1 MNKREQLAHMR
12 KEHARDRAET
22 RDNEMYT
29 REGED
34 FTIQM
39 IRDKMA
45 RVLHDPEIDAEHRKE
60 RLAELKEEIEVI
72 LDQRDEREHDF
83 IEQELQRHQLEQE
96 LEQEIREEEQE
107 KKPKKTETDEYR
119 EKLSQLLYART
130 SLKVGAEATRKA
142 IQENSRAL
150 SEAEQ
155 FSTILI
161 NNSERDAI
169 PAFTSNASRR
179 KIKEAPPPEQI
190 ARIDTLVAKQ
200 REIGM
205 LYKESAQLQESQL
218 QKPPKR
224 EVPPTPEPEEPEI
237 DTMNEGSD
245 EDDSTE

>member
-1 MNKREQLAHMR
+1 MNKREQLDNMR
-12 KEHARDRAET
+12 REHARDRAEI

-60 RLAELKEEIEVI
+60 TLAIMKEEIEVI

-96 LEQEIREEEQE
+96 LEQEILNEERE

-142 IQENSRAL
+142 IQENSREL
-150 SEAEQ
+150 TEAEQ

-169 PAFTSNASRR
+169 PAFTTSRR
-179 KIKEAPPPEQI
+179 RIKEALAPEQI
-190 ARIDTLVAKQ
+190 ARIDTVVAKQ

-218 QKPPKR
+218 KKPPKK
-224 EVPPTPEPEEPEI
+224 ELPPPPPEEKPEEI
-237 DTMNEGSD
+237 DELEESSD
-245 EDDSTE
+245 DHAD